1 MGILHH
7 REDLAGKSSDGNS
20 GDAKSSPGDKFIFLR
35 HRSAWRAHAF
45 ARIDYLRSQLEFE
58 KCRDQDC
65 PEVALI
71 NGANGLLSEAERA
84 LRSIWPWSSASGW
97 ATERAWA
104 NIHAAEVTL
113 MQLADD
119 SSIASRGLHLSALLP
134 YVEPENGQRRR
145 VAKLCRRIMSGENL
159 SPQDRQVML
168 SSLREAYRN
177 RDKEFA
183 RMRNIRNALFI
194 STVLTSLMLAA
205 LTIILYLELIPAL
218 NLCFTGPD
226 GDICASSHN
235 FSTHSA
241 ATDVLLIEISGVLGA
256 AITAI
261 ASLHSIRPTSA
272 PYRIQLASATLKI
285 PAGALSALVGIM
297 LIRGEFVPG
306 LTDLDTPPQ
315 ILAWAVTFG
324 AAQHL
329 VTRIVDARARETLPA
344 SEREERRHL
353 NRRERG

>member
-1 MGILHH
+1 M
-7 REDLAGKSSDGNS
+7 
-20 GDAKSSPGDKFIFLR
+20 
-35 HRSAWRAHAF
+35 
-45 ARIDYLRSQLEFE
+45 
-58 KCRDQDC
+58 
-65 PEVALI
+65 
-71 NGANGLLSEAERA
+71 
-84 LRSIWPWSSASGW
+84 
-97 ATERAWA
+97 
-104 NIHAAEVTL
+104 TL

-119 SSIASRGLHLSALLP
+119 SSFASRGLHLSSLLS
-134 YVEPENGQRRR
+134 YVEPENGQRQR
-145 VAKLCRRIMSGENL
+145 VAKLCRRIMSGKDL
-159 SPQDRQVML
+159 TPQDRQVLL

-194 STVLTSLMLAA
+194 STALTSLMLA
-205 LTIILYLELIPAL
+205 LFTILLYFELIPAV
-218 NLCFTGPD
+218 NLCFTGTL
-226 GDICASSHN
+226 GEDICASSHSFTPN
-235 FSTHSA
+235 SA
-241 ATDVLLIEISGVLGA
+241 ATDVLIIEISGVLGA
-256 AITAI
+256 AVTAI

-306 LTDLDTPPQ
+306 LTDLDTSPQ

-329 VTRIVDARARETLPA
+329 VTRIVDARAREALPA

-353 NRRERG
+353 NKRGGS